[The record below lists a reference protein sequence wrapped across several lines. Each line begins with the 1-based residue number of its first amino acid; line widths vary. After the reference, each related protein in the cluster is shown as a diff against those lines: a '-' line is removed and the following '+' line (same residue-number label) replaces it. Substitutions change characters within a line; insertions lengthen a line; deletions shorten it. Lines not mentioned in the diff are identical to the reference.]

1 MILPR
6 ALIQLRWELMGAV
19 MAKRKRWTITKR
31 GAHPVDAHVG
41 SRVRLRRAMLGVSQT
56 KLAELLGLSF
66 QQVQKNEKGTNR
78 IGASRLYE
86 LSQVLDVPVMYFFAG
101 LDGKAARGEGAY
113 TRPEALKLARAYYG
127 IKSARVRK
135 RVFELVKAAAK
146 AED

>member
-1 MILPR
+1 MAR
-6 ALIQLRWELMGAV
+6 HKRRTIQEH
-19 MAKRKRWTITKR
+19 

-86 LSQVLDVPVMYFFAG
+86 LSQVLDVPVMYFFGG
-101 LDGKAARGEGAY
+101 LEGKAGRGEGVY
-113 TRPEALKLARAYYG
+113 PRTEALKLARAYYG
-127 IKSARVRK
+127 IKSDSVRK
-135 RVFELVKAAAK
+135 RVFELVEATAK